1 MPQPTTCL
9 VSPSQGTI
17 TQLRDP
23 EVPREEL
30 ALGLG
35 EWQEL

>member
-1 MPQPTTCL
+1 MPQPTTYP
-9 VSPSQGTI
+9 VSPSHGTI

>member
-1 MPQPTTCL
+1 MPQPATCP
-9 VSPSQGTI
+9 VSPSHGTI